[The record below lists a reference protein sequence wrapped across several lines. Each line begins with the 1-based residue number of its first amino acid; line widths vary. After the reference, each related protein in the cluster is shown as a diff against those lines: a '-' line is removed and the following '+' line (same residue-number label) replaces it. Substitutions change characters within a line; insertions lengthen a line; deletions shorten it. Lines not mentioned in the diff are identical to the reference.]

1 MSYLYTAGATGE
13 EQRGPVDLDALVQLA
28 ISGELS
34 WETLVWAPSFADW
47 QLASEIPELAAV
59 LPPPAGAAAADA
71 IFGGSSAAEVDAA
84 SNPFGE
90 GGSVAPPPEANPFGG
105 ADDSRAGRPPFA
117 STRRISECVS
127 PLLSPTLCTPHNR
140 VYAALTRWRSVAAGR
155 AHATPQ

>member
-13 EQRGPVDLDALVQLA
+13 EQRGPVDLSTLVQLA
-28 ISGELS
+28 ISGELT

-71 IFGGSSAAEVDAA
+71 IFGGAAAEDAA

-90 GGSVAPPPEANPFGG
+90 GGSVVPPPEANPFGG
-105 ADDSRAGRPPFA
+105 GGAVGVGAVVSRPTAPRRPGGACAPSFG
-117 STRRISECVS
+117 
-127 PLLSPTLCTPHNR
+127 L
-140 VYAALTRWRSVAAGR
+140 
-155 AHATPQ
+155 